1 MLFILEEATYLQT
14 WYHSFVTIHWNRW
27 HPNIPY
33 FRLWAIVLY
42 LYLRCSQNLK
52 IKMKSCCKGLKQIR
66 LENHRRHSYPSF
78 LPPSIL
84 QLIYP
89 ELRVWVP
96 IVYNLRDLHMHFS
109 TKVLKEFLK
118 NDLPGTSFVTMDT
131 NNENRKHLQ
140 LGK

>member
-33 FRLWAIVLY
+33 FLLWAIVLY

-66 LENHRRHSYPSF
+66 LENHRRRSYPSF

-96 IVYNLRDLHMHFS
+96 IVYNLRDRS
-109 TKVLKEFLK
+109 YCITKES
-118 NDLPGTSFVTMDT
+118 SFYRIKTIIIYCLLSQKQR
-131 NNENRKHLQ
+131 NS
-140 LGK
+140 